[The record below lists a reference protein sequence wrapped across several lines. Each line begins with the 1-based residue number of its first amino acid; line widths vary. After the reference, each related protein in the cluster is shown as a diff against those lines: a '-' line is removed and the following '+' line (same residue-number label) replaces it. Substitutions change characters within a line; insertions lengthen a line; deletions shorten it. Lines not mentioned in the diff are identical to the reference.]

1 MKVFYVFGTDKIFP
15 YYGGWIEIEASTMN
29 EAHVLFRKFFPDRI
43 PGVLRC
49 ADYYSEEHFARTDM
63 PTTGVFGAGCYAKF
77 RQRPD
82 GSLDYQICD
91 CRAYKKGGARH
102 VEWSDKL
109 PASYRQIK
117 SPGRGDV

>member
-15 YYGGWIEIEASTMN
+15 YYGGWIEIEAPTMN

-49 ADYYSEEHFARTDM
+49 ADYYSEKYFARTDM
-63 PTTGVFGAGCYAKF
+63 PTTGDSGLAAMLSS
-77 RQRPD
+77 D
-82 GSLDYQICD
+82 N
-91 CRAYKKGGARH
+91 ARTAAWTTRFTIVAH
-102 VEWSDKL
+102 TRTVKSRKRSDKL

-117 SPGRGDV
+117 SPERGDV